1 MVLGE
6 FSRLLAMEISDG
18 PYFQVGKGGS
28 FFISNTSAYEVKLL
42 NAFFLCPV
50 ITFALL
56 HYSQMGHFKILGCY
70 FSLSVIQGGP
80 GFPFFHPHVYEY
92 LFSGMWSQTSIDLD

>member
-1 MVLGE
+1 
-6 FSRLLAMEISDG
+6 MEISDG
-18 PYFQVGKGGS
+18 PYLQVGKGGS
-28 FFISNTSAYEVKLL
+28 FFVCNTSAYEVKLL
-42 NAFFLCPV
+42 NAFLCPV

-70 FSLSVIQGGP
+70 FSLLVIQGGP

-92 LFSGMWSQTSIDLD
+92 LF